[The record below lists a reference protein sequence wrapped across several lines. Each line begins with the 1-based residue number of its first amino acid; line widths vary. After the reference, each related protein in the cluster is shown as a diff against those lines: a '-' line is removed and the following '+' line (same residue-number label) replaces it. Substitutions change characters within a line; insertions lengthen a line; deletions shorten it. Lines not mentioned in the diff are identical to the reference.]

1 MTELPDY
8 INQITR
14 QVFDAAV
21 NVHSTLGPGLL
32 EKAYEEC
39 LFYTLQKR
47 GLKVAK
53 QVELP
58 IIFEELTVSNA
69 FRLDMLVEDQI
80 ILELKSCE
88 AISPLHM
95 AQIYT
100 YLKLTKKPLGMILN
114 FNSRLMKDGIKRVI
128 MTQQANGEKH
138 DCKSSN

>member
-1 MTELPDY
+1 
-8 INQITR
+8 
-14 QVFDAAV
+14 
-21 NVHSTLGPGLL
+21 
-32 EKAYEEC
+32 
-39 LFYTLQKR
+39 
-47 GLKVAK
+47 
-53 QVELP
+53 
-58 IIFEELTVSNA
+58 
-69 FRLDMLVEDQI
+69 MLVEDQI